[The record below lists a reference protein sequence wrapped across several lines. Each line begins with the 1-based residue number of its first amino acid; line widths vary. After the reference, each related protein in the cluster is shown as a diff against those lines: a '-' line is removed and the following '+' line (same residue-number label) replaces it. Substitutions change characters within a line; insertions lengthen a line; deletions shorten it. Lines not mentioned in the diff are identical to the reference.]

1 MPNPTY
7 TFTAGTT
14 MRASEFN
21 TNFALLAQCLGLS
34 GGTLTGTLNSQ
45 DILPSTSATYGLG
58 SISKLFTGIAT
69 TALKL
74 ADTNS
79 SHLLSV
85 VCGSNIT
92 ANRTLTFSPGDADRT
107 VTVAASCTI
116 GGVAPIALGGTGL
129 SAVPTNGQL
138 LIGNGTD
145 FTLASLSAGSN
156 ITITPGAGSISIAA
170 ASAADTTPVG
180 IVSMW
185 MGTSVPT
192 ADYEFLIGQDI
203 SRTTYAALWAIMGSP
218 NTGNGSTTFTLP
230 DMRQKFP
237 IGKAASGT
245 GSTLLGT
252 GGNIDHT
259 HSAASGGSHTHSLSL
274 STGTD
279 GAHTHT
285 ITGATAGGEGHSH
298 LLNEHTVDVQA
309 GGDHTVP
316 NSNFETGTESAH
328 THGAG
333 TLSAASGGGHSHT
346 VSGNTDADGSHTH
359 TIGTGNPPFIAVNF
373 IVRAK

>member
-7 TFTAGTT
+7 TFAAGTT
-14 MRASEFN
+14 MRAAEFN
-21 TNFALLAQCLGLS
+21 ANFALLAQCLSVG

-58 SISKLFTGIAT
+58 SISKLFTGIAV

-74 ADTNS
+74 ADSNA

-92 ANRTLTFSPGDADRT
+92 ANRTLTFSPGDASRT
-107 VTVAASCTI
+107 VTIEADCTI
-116 GGVAPIALGGTGL
+116 GGVAPIALGGTAL
-129 SAVPTNGQL
+129 ATTPTNGQL
-138 LIGNGTD
+138 LIGNGTGY
-145 FTLASLSAGSN
+145 TLASLSAGSN

-180 IVSMW
+180 VVSMW

-203 SRTTYAALWAIMGSP
+203 SRVTYAALWAIMGSP
-218 NTGNGSTTFTLP
+218 NTGNGTTTFTLP

-237 IGKAASGT
+237 IGKAVSGT

-259 HSAASGGSHTHSLSL
+259 HSAAAGGTHWHSLNL

-279 GAHTHT
+279 GSHSHSL
-285 ITGATAGGEGHSH
+285 TGATAGGESHSH
-298 LLNEHTVDVQA
+298 TLDGHTVDVQA

-316 NSNFETGTESAH
+316 NASFETGQETAH

-333 TLSAASGGGHSHT
+333 TLSAASAGSHSHT
-346 VSGNTDADGSHTH
+346 VSGNTDPDGSHTH
-359 TIGTGNPPFIAVNF
+359 TIGTANPPFIAVNF